1 MFSINKENRP
11 QILLALS
18 IIILLTSLFL
28 PIICVFILQDIFYH
42 SKSHWIFSTPASA
55 YITFMIGMIWIS
67 VVLFFHIFM
76 TSKYESSI
84 IKWVSSFF
92 ILWSIPLFVLGV
104 SNYYY
109 VDERGIHYNYLGSIN
124 ETAYEWNN
132 FKEVKEI
139 YSEKNGV
146 STIEEYEFIT
156 NDHEVIVLPFNLEFK
171 EARKNILN
179 ILEENGVKVTNNY
192 GELYEL
198 H

>member
-1 MFSINKENRP
+1 
-11 QILLALS
+11 
-18 IIILLTSLFL
+18 
-28 PIICVFILQDIFYH
+28 
-42 SKSHWIFSTPASA
+42 
-55 YITFMIGMIWIS
+55 
-67 VVLFFHIFM
+67 M

-109 VDERGIHYNYLGSIN
+109 VDERCIHYNYLGSIN